1 MAFSFAP
8 LDPAAIVSTPDVLD
22 SAYVVSDETGNV
34 VGYVASSTIVWE
46 SPNIPGRMYKRKGWA
61 NAVHVDEFKSGLQF
75 QDTSRA
81 WAARRLA

>member
-1 MAFSFAP
+1 
-8 LDPAAIVSTPDVLD
+8 
-22 SAYVVSDETGNV
+22 
-34 VGYVASSTIVWE
+34 
-46 SPNIPGRMYKRKGWA
+46 MYKRKGWA